1 MRELLEKIMRGQAS
15 FPAAQRLVAAYVL
28 NNCYQ
33 IPFLSI
39 TALAKNIG
47 VSDSTII
54 KFCAQLGLDGYGEF
68 KKLFSEYVHS
78 ELVMY
83 NKIASSTES
92 GTPSHSVFSEVMNED
107 IADIQATLSDDV
119 NAESLKKLL
128 AMIKK
133 ANNIYTLGSR
143 SSMFFG
149 EYLAMLLRCLGL
161 RVHTISGGM
170 DDYLDRASV
179 IDFDDLIIAFCFPRY
194 TALTV
199 RILKDLHER
208 GIPVALITDTGLS
221 PAYPYADVAFRCTAS
236 CNVYFP
242 CYTSCMSLINVICRA
257 ASIHFKETALSHVHC
272 LEKQLLEWGI
282 FI

>member
-1 MRELLEKIMRGQAS
+1 MASKLTVIFYLVLYFVYPMRDQGDTMRELLEKIMRGQAS

-149 EYLAMLLRCLGL
+149 EYLAMLLRCLG
-161 RVHTISGGM
+161 REIG
-170 DDYLDRASV
+170 RAS
-179 IDFDDLIIAFCFPRY
+179 CR
-194 TALTV
+194 
-199 RILKDLHER
+199 ER
-208 GIPVALITDTGLS
+208 V
-221 PAYPYADVAFRCTAS
+221 
-236 CNVYFP
+236 
-242 CYTSCMSLINVICRA
+242 
-257 ASIHFKETALSHVHC
+257 
-272 LEKQLLEWGI
+272 
-282 FI
+282 